1 MGGKKLGIIL
11 VALVVVVAAGFGIWR
26 LWPHSF
32 QSMMGVEEANIA
44 SIDCLTSHLGV
55 YEESEDKS
63 GTYKMDALTPESPE
77 FAEVIGLLSKGKFRQ
92 DFRNLLTG
100 VGSVGVDGIALN
112 VIIVFEE
119 NGAEGSQVLTLFGD
133 GTVVVNSKAG
143 NGGKVYH
150 LTHKELVQEIATY
163 IQAKGKKQ

>member
-11 VALVVVVAAGFGIWR
+11 VVLVVVVAAGFGIWR

-32 QSMMGVEEANIA
+32 QSMVGVEEANIA

-63 GTYKMDALTPESPE
+63 GTYKLDALTPESPE

-119 NGAEGSQVLTLFGD
+119 RAVKFSLYLEMGRW
-133 GTVVVNSKAG
+133 
-143 NGGKVYH
+143 
-150 LTHKELVQEIATY
+150 
-163 IQAKGKKQ
+163 